1 MLLFPSHFLFRSSC
15 CYGNAY
21 NLQTVTHSCQDP
33 RNLKCHN
40 RRLEWSIW
48 QTSTNLT
55 CSLRRSGTWFP
66 HWFFKEIV
74 MVCFW
79 ECRYIIIIVV
89 ITIFTIITMCF
100 CSTTIVPLVPL
111 ELVVEQKY
119 SSASERI
126 IIGTITLE
134 NDHKSGTWSMQMVIG
149 LLMSRL
155 VLIKKDSRGQT
166 AGRRTGKG

>member
-1 MLLFPSHFLFRSSC
+1 
-15 CYGNAY
+15 
-21 NLQTVTHSCQDP
+21 
-33 RNLKCHN
+33 
-40 RRLEWSIW
+40 
-48 QTSTNLT
+48 
-55 CSLRRSGTWFP
+55 
-66 HWFFKEIV
+66 
-74 MVCFW
+74 
-79 ECRYIIIIVV
+79 
-89 ITIFTIITMCF
+89 MCF